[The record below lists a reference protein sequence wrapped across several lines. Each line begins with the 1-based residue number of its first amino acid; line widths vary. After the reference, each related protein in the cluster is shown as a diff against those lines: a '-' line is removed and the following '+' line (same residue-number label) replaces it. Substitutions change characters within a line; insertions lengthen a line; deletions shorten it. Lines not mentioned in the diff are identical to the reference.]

1 MIVLDRENSAGVKG
15 ITNPH
20 EKMLKNT
27 EFKSLEGK
35 KSEKRSE
42 KKKRTKNGNK
52 EGKNCEQTLCNR
64 HVGLCRI
71 FDRL

>member
-1 MIVLDRENSAGVKG
+1 MIVLDRENNAGVKG

-35 KSEKRSE
+35 KKR